1 MKRSLANAVLPMVTL
16 MAFEV
21 AALSLAAQAWF
32 YFTAGTTVI
41 VTLGGV
47 LEASGIPA
55 PPAEWMDGSV
65 YDMVWNEP
73 LALIAIV
80 IGLLGATYA
89 GIARYERAEREGNY
103 VYP

>member
-1 MKRSLANAVLPMVTL
+1 MNRSLANTILPMVTL

-21 AALSLAAQAWF
+21 AALALAAQAWF
-32 YFTAGTTVI
+32 YFTAGSTVI

-47 LEASGIPA
+47 AEAAGIPA

-65 YDMVWNEP
+65 YDMIWNEP
-73 LALIAIV
+73 LALISIV
-80 IGLLGATYA
+80 VGLLGTTYA